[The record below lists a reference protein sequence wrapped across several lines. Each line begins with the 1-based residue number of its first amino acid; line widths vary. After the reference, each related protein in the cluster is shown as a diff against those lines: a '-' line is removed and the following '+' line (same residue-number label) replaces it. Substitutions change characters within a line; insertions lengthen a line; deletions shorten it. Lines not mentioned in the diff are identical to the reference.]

1 MQSQTFGFSAARKN
15 LLAELLST
23 AKPRLQSER
32 IRFFISE
39 VEREIAVVLR
49 YFPEGWPQ
57 DEGAAQLD
65 AVRKAAS
72 SLREAFMGL
81 DEPRR
86 VALFGKWLFD
96 PDSGYDVRE
105 VSDAARDIES
115 SLIALQDATLF
126 FRAASRPVDRFAEDI
141 AYIFAK
147 SYVIAF
153 GCIPSI
159 RHDSAYKL
167 FVDDI
172 TENDLPER
180 FRVSIGKHKMDLA
193 NKQAKCFLD
202 ERMRLNDSLNKTV
215 PEICSKSEKPSPV

>member
-1 MQSQTFGFSAARKN
+1 
-15 LLAELLST
+15 
-23 AKPRLQSER
+23 
-32 IRFFISE
+32 
-39 VEREIAVVLR
+39 
-49 YFPEGWPQ
+49 
-57 DEGAAQLD
+57 
-65 AVRKAAS
+65 
-72 SLREAFMGL
+72 MGL

-147 SYVIAF
+147 YYVIAF
-153 GCIPSI
+153 GRIPSI